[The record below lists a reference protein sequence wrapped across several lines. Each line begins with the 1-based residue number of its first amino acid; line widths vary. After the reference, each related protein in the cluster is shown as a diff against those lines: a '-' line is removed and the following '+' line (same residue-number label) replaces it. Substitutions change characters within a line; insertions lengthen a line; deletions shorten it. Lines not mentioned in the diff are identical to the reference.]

1 MLTASEL
8 AHSFLRKLF
17 YGLHCTTNNK
27 IKKYNPSRM
36 HFYTQVNQVKCR
48 IKPKRRT
55 ETI

>member
-8 AHSFLRKLF
+8 AHSFLRNYFMDSTVQQTTKL
-17 YGLHCTTNNK
+17 
-27 IKKYNPSRM
+27 KKYNPSRM